1 MQATLTDHA
10 ALRAAQRN
18 ITEHDI
24 DIIATYGKTIH
35 CGGAVHIFLRAKD
48 LPSDLHADDSF
59 SKLIGTTA
67 VIATDDITVITIYR
81 NRHALSA
88 IRKKNKWNLSR
99 RAQRLRYAA

>member
-1 MQATLTDHA
+1 MQAILTDHA

-18 ITEHDI
+18 ITGHDI
-24 DIIATYGKTIH
+24 DIIATYGRTVH
-35 CGGAVHIFLRAKD
+35 CGGALHIFLGAKD
-48 LPSDLHADDSF
+48 LPSDLRSDDSF

-67 VIATDDITVITIYR
+67 VIANDDRTVITIYR

-99 RAQRLRYAA
+99 RGRRLHCAA